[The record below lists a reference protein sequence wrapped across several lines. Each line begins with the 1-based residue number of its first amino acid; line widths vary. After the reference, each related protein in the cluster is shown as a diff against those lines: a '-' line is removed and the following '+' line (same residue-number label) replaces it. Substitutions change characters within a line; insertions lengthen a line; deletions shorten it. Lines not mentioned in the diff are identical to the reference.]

1 MQILP
6 GKLGPRQVRAESGPS
21 ETEENA
27 DAVRVLEIRA
37 FLIIENRLLRDA
49 LAHLLRRQGD
59 IELSGQGGSVETTPE
74 EVAKSGCDVALLDF
88 LDPEWISAVREQGHK
103 TGRAIKT
110 IVIGMDS
117 ERSSLLEAA
126 RCGVTGYLLKSASA
140 TDLAAAV
147 RAVARGEAS
156 LPQMCT
162 MLFQMVAKIEGN
174 RQVKKPTGKMG
185 PRLRQQE
192 LMKQLAKDFTDK
204 EIMVRHLRSCLRIS
218 RITNWI
224 WWAAATR
231 SNRGT

>member
-21 ETEENA
+21 ETGENA

-156 LPQMCT
+156 SPAN
-162 MLFQMVAKIEGN
+162 VYDAVSDGGE
-174 RQVKKPTGKMG
+174 
-185 PRLRQQE
+185 
-192 LMKQLAKDFTDK
+192 
-204 EIMVRHLRSCLRIS
+204 
-218 RITNWI
+218 
-224 WWAAATR
+224 
-231 SNRGT
+231 NRGEQTGEETDGQNGTQAPTARVDEATGERFYG